1 MFYLDFEEKLE
12 KFDMEIQSLIK
23 LSKES
28 DIDVDRKIKDIEK
41 KKQTELNRIY
51 SNLSPWQ
58 IVKIARHPQ
67 RPKTKDYIQN
77 IFENFTSLYGD
88 RLYSED
94 NAVISGM
101 AFLDQNP
108 VLVLGTEKGHD
119 MNSRI
124 KHNFGMA
131 KPEGYRKSQ
140 RIMKLASK
148 LNLPLICFIDT
159 SGAYPGKDAEERG
172 QAEAIAQSMK
182 AALNCEAP
190 CISVIIGEGG
200 SGGAIALATSDKV
213 LMLSN
218 SIYSVISPEGCAS
231 ILWRD
236 PTKSLEAAEA
246 MKLTAKELM
255 NLKIIDEIIQEPL
268 GGAHRDSDQ
277 IAEEIKKSI
286 LKNLEQFENLSGDQ
300 IFEHRKNRF
309 LKIGRDQGFKKS
321 TNTDTLQGLSYVQPG
336 YNKLVKFF
344 KKNKNISLATL
355 GVLGLAIFLYFIV

>member
-12 KFDMEIQSLIK
+12 KLESEKKSLQKASEESGIDISSK
-23 LSKES
+23 ILS
-28 DIDVDRKIKDIEK
+28 IEK
-41 KKQTELNRIY
+41 KEKIELEKIY
-51 SNLSPWQ
+51 SNLTPWQ

-88 RLYSED
+88 RLHSED

-172 QAEAIAQSMK
+172 QAEAIAKSMK
-182 AALNCEAP
+182 VALNCEAP
-190 CISVIIGEGG
+190 CISVVIGEGG
-200 SGGAIALATSDKV
+200 SGGAIALAPSDKV

-218 SIYSVISPEGCAS
+218 SIYSVISPEGCSS
-231 ILWRD
+231 ILW
-236 PTKSLEAAEA
+236 KSSDYAETA
-246 MKLTAKELM
+246 SNSLKITAKDCLD
-255 NLKIIDEIIQEPL
+255 LKIIDEIIEEPI
-268 GGAHRDSDQ
+268 GGAHRNH
-277 IAEEIKKSI
+277 EIICRDLKKSLLDNLND
-286 LKNLEQFENLSGDQ
+286 LKEIDLTSLLIKRN
-300 IFEHRKNRF
+300 NRY
-309 LKIGRDQGFKKS
+309 L
-321 TNTDTLQGLSYVQPG
+321 NYLP
-336 YNKLVKFF
+336 
-344 KKNKNISLATL
+344 
-355 GVLGLAIFLYFIV
+355 

>member
-12 KFDMEIQSLIK
+12 KLENEKKSLQKASEESGIDASSK
-23 LSKES
+23 ILS
-28 DIDVDRKIKDIEK
+28 IEK
-41 KKQTELNRIY
+41 KERVELEKLY

-67 RPKTKDYIQN
+67 RPKTIDYIQN
-77 IFENFTSLYGD
+77 IFDNFTPLYGD

-101 AFLDQNP
+101 VFLDNNP
-108 VLVLGTEKGHD
+108 ILVLGTEKGHD

-148 LNLPLICFIDT
+148 LNIPLICFIDT

-182 AALNCEAP
+182 VALNCQAP
-190 CISVIIGEGG
+190 SISIIIGEGG

-218 SIYSVISPEGCAS
+218 SIYSVISPEGCSS
-231 ILWRD
+231 ILW
-236 PTKSLEAAEA
+236 KSSEYAEVA
-246 MKLTAKELM
+246 SNSLKITAKDCLD
-255 NLKIIDEIIQEPL
+255 LKIIDEVIEEPI
-268 GGAHRDSDQ
+268 GGAHRNHSVVC
-277 IAEEIKKSI
+277 ERLKKSI
-286 LKNLEQFENLSGDQ
+286 LENLSL
-300 IFEHRKNRF
+300 I
-309 LKIGRDQGFKKS
+309 KKVDI
-321 TNTDTLQGLSYVQPG
+321 DTLL
-336 YNKLVKFF
+336 
-344 KKNKNISLATL
+344 KKRNDRYLNYLP
-355 GVLGLAIFLYFIV
+355 

>member
-12 KFDMEIQSLIK
+12 KLESERKSLQK
-23 LSKES
+23 AAEES
-28 DIDVDRKIKDIEK
+28 GIDVSSKILSIEK
-41 KKQTELNRIY
+41 KENNELERIY

-101 AFLDQNP
+101 AFLSQYP

-119 MNSRI
+119 MNTRI

-182 AALNCEAP
+182 VALNCEAP

-200 SGGAIALATSDKV
+200 SGGAIALATSDRV

-218 SIYSVISPEGCAS
+218 SIYSVISPEGCSS
-231 ILWRD
+231 ILW
-236 PTKSLEAAEA
+236 KSSDYAETA
-246 MKLTAKELM
+246 SNSLKITAKDCL
-255 NLKIIDEIIQEPL
+255 NLKIIDEIIEEPI
-268 GGAHRDSDQ
+268 GGAHRNH
-277 IAEEIKKSI
+277 EIISRDLKKSLLDNLFK
-286 LKNLEQFENLSGDQ
+286 LK
-300 IFEHRKNRF
+300 
-309 LKIGRDQGFKKS
+309 KIDLNS
-321 TNTDTLQGLSYVQPG
+321 LMTLR
-336 YNKLVKFF
+336 NKRYLDY
-344 KKNKNISLATL
+344 LP
-355 GVLGLAIFLYFIV
+355 

>member
-12 KFDMEIQSLIK
+12 KLESEKKFLFKASE
-23 LSKES
+23 ES
-28 DIDVDRKIKDIEK
+28 DIDISVKIKSIEEK
-41 KKQTELNRIY
+41 EKTELNKIY

-58 IVKIARHPQ
+58 IVKVARHPQ
-67 RPKTKDYIQN
+67 RPKTKDYVRN
-77 IFENFTSLYGD
+77 VFDNFTSLYGD

-94 NAVISGM
+94 NAIISGM
-101 AFLDQNP
+101 AFLDENP

-119 MNSRI
+119 MKSRI

-148 LNLPLICFIDT
+148 LNIPLICLIDT

-182 AALNCEAP
+182 VALNCEAP

-218 SIYSVISPEGCAS
+218 SIYSVISPEGCSS
-231 ILWRD
+231 ILW
-236 PTKSLEAAEA
+236 KSSDYAEIA
-246 MKLTAKELM
+246 SNSLKITAKDCL
-255 NLKIIDEIIQEPL
+255 NLKIIDEIIEEPI
-268 GGAHRDSDQ
+268 GGAHRNHDVIFRDL
-277 IAEEIKKSI
+277 KKS
-286 LKNLEQFENLSGDQ
+286 LLENLNELKKIDLTSLLNQ
-300 IFEHRKNRF
+300 RNNRY
-309 LKIGRDQGFKKS
+309 L
-321 TNTDTLQGLSYVQPG
+321 NYLP
-336 YNKLVKFF
+336 
-344 KKNKNISLATL
+344 
-355 GVLGLAIFLYFIV
+355 

>member
-12 KFDMEIQSLIK
+12 KL
-23 LSKES
+23 ES
-28 DIDVDRKIKDIEK
+28 EK
-41 KKQTELNRIY
+41 KSLQKASEESGINITSKILSIEEKERTELKKIY

-182 AALNCEAP
+182 VALNCEAP
-190 CISVIIGEGG
+190 CISVVIGEGG

-218 SIYSVISPEGCAS
+218 SIYSVISPEGCSS
-231 ILWRD
+231 ILW
-236 PTKSLEAAEA
+236 KSSDYAETA
-246 MKLTAKELM
+246 SNSLKITAKDCL
-255 NLKIIDEIIQEPL
+255 NLKIIDEIIEEPI
-268 GGAHRDSDQ
+268 GGAHRNH
-277 IAEEIKKSI
+277 EIICRDLKKS
-286 LKNLEQFENLSGDQ
+286 LLENLNELQKIDLASLLTK
-300 IFEHRKNRF
+300 RNNRY
-309 LKIGRDQGFKKS
+309 L
-321 TNTDTLQGLSYVQPG
+321 NYLP
-336 YNKLVKFF
+336 
-344 KKNKNISLATL
+344 
-355 GVLGLAIFLYFIV
+355 

>member
-12 KFDMEIQSLIK
+12 KLENEKKSLQKI
-23 LSKES
+23 SKES
-28 DIDVDRKIKDIEK
+28 GIDISSKILSIEK
-41 KKQTELNRIY
+41 KESVELEKIY

-67 RPKTKDYIQN
+67 RPKTKDYIKK
-77 IFENFTSLYGD
+77 IFKNFTSLYGD

-94 NAVISGM
+94 NAIISGI

-182 AALNCEAP
+182 VALNCEAP
-190 CISVIIGEGG
+190 CISVVIGEGG

-218 SIYSVISPEGCAS
+218 SIYSVISPEGCSS
-231 ILWRD
+231 ILW
-236 PTKSLEAAEA
+236 KSSDYAETA
-246 MKLTAKELM
+246 SNSLKITAKDCLD
-255 NLKIIDEIIQEPL
+255 LKIIDEIIEEPI
-268 GGAHRDSDQ
+268 GGAHRNHDIICKDL
-277 IAEEIKKSI
+277 KKS
-286 LKNLEQFENLSGDQ
+286 LLDNLNELQKIDLASLLTKRN
-300 IFEHRKNRF
+300 NRY
-309 LKIGRDQGFKKS
+309 LDY
-321 TNTDTLQGLSYVQPG
+321 LP
-336 YNKLVKFF
+336 
-344 KKNKNISLATL
+344 
-355 GVLGLAIFLYFIV
+355 

>member
-12 KFDMEIQSLIK
+12 KL
-23 LSKES
+23 ES
-28 DIDVDRKIKDIEK
+28 EK
-41 KKQTELNRIY
+41 KSLQKASEESGIDITSKILSIEEKEKTELEKIY

-67 RPKTKDYIQN
+67 RPKTKDYIQK

-101 AFLDQNP
+101 AFLDKNP
-108 VLVLGTEKGHD
+108 VMVIGTEKGHD

-182 AALNCEAP
+182 VALNCEAP
-190 CISVIIGEGG
+190 CISVVIGEGG

-218 SIYSVISPEGCAS
+218 SIYSVISPEGCSS
-231 ILWRD
+231 ILW
-236 PTKSLEAAEA
+236 KSSDYAETA
-246 MKLTAKELM
+246 SNSLKITAKDCLD
-255 NLKIIDEIIQEPL
+255 LKIIDEIIEEPI
-268 GGAHRDSDQ
+268 GGAHRNH
-277 IAEEIKKSI
+277 EIICRDLKKSLLDNLND
-286 LKNLEQFENLSGDQ
+286 LKKIDLASLITKRN
-300 IFEHRKNRF
+300 NRY
-309 LKIGRDQGFKKS
+309 L
-321 TNTDTLQGLSYVQPG
+321 NYLP
-336 YNKLVKFF
+336 
-344 KKNKNISLATL
+344 
-355 GVLGLAIFLYFIV
+355 

>member
-12 KFDMEIQSLIK
+12 KL
-23 LSKES
+23 ES
-28 DIDVDRKIKDIEK
+28 EK
-41 KKQTELNRIY
+41 KSLQKASEESGIDITSKILSIEEKERTELEKVY

-67 RPKTKDYIQN
+67 RPKTKDYIQKM
-77 IFENFTSLYGD
+77 FKNFTSLYGD

-190 CISVIIGEGG
+190 CISVVIGEGG

-218 SIYSVISPEGCAS
+218 SIYSVISPEGCSS
-231 ILWRD
+231 ILW
-236 PTKSLEAAEA
+236 KSSDYAETA
-246 MKLTAKELM
+246 SNSLKITAKDCL
-255 NLKIIDEIIQEPL
+255 NLKIIDEIIEEPI
-268 GGAHRDSDQ
+268 GGAHRNH
-277 IAEEIKKSI
+277 EIICRDLKKSLI
-286 LKNLEQFENLSGDQ
+286 DNLNELKRIDLNS
-300 IFEHRKNRF
+300 
-309 LKIGRDQGFKKS
+309 LKSQR
-321 TNTDTLQGLSYVQPG
+321 
-336 YNKLVKFF
+336 NKRYL
-344 KKNKNISLATL
+344 NYLP
-355 GVLGLAIFLYFIV
+355 

>member
-12 KFDMEIQSLIK
+12 KL
-23 LSKES
+23 ES
-28 DIDVDRKIKDIEK
+28 EK
-41 KKQTELNRIY
+41 KTLQKASEESGIDITSKILSIEEKERTELEKIY

-67 RPKTKDYIQN
+67 RPKTKDYIQK
-77 IFENFTSLYGD
+77 IFKNFTSLYGD

-140 RIMKLASK
+140 RIMKLASE

-182 AALNCEAP
+182 VALNCEAP
-190 CISVIIGEGG
+190 CISIIIGEGG
-200 SGGAIALATSDKV
+200 SGGAIALGTSDKV

-218 SIYSVISPEGCAS
+218 SIYSVISPEGCSS
-231 ILWRD
+231 ILWKSSEYAEIASNSLRVTARD
-236 PTKSLEAAEA
+236 CLKF
-246 MKLTAKELM
+246 
-255 NLKIIDEIIQEPL
+255 KIIDEIIEEPI
-268 GGAHRDSDQ
+268 GGAHRNQQVISDDL
-277 IAEEIKKSI
+277 KKTI
-286 LKNLEQFENLSGDQ
+286 LRNLNL
-300 IFEHRKNRF
+300 
-309 LKIGRDQGFKKS
+309 LKDI
-321 TNTDTLQGLSYVQPG
+321 
-336 YNKLVKFF
+336 
-344 KKNKNISLATL
+344 NINELITKRNSRYLDYL
-355 GVLGLAIFLYFIV
+355 P

>member
-12 KFDMEIQSLIK
+12 KLESEKKSLQKASEESGIDITSK
-23 LSKES
+23 ILS
-28 DIDVDRKIKDIEK
+28 IEK
-41 KKQTELNRIY
+41 KERTELEKIY

-182 AALNCEAP
+182 VALNCEAP
-190 CISVIIGEGG
+190 CISVVIGEGG
-200 SGGAIALATSDKV
+200 SGGAIALATCDKV

-218 SIYSVISPEGCAS
+218 SIYSVISPEGCSS
-231 ILWRD
+231 ILW
-236 PTKSLEAAEA
+236 KSSDYAETA
-246 MKLTAKELM
+246 SNSLKITAKDCL
-255 NLKIIDEIIQEPL
+255 NLKIIDEIIEEPI
-268 GGAHRDSDQ
+268 GGAHRNH
-277 IAEEIKKSI
+277 EIICRDLKKS
-286 LKNLEQFENLSGDQ
+286 LLENLNELQKIDLASLLTK
-300 IFEHRKNRF
+300 RNNRY
-309 LKIGRDQGFKKS
+309 L
-321 TNTDTLQGLSYVQPG
+321 NYLP
-336 YNKLVKFF
+336 
-344 KKNKNISLATL
+344 
-355 GVLGLAIFLYFIV
+355 

>member
-12 KFDMEIQSLIK
+12 KLESEKKSLQK
-23 LSKES
+23 ASEES
-28 DIDVDRKIKDIEK
+28 GIDVTSKILSIEEK
-41 KKQTELNRIY
+41 ERTELEKVY

-67 RPKTKDYIQN
+67 RPKTKDYIQK
-77 IFENFTSLYGD
+77 IFKNFTSLYGD

-182 AALNCEAP
+182 VALNCEAP
-190 CISVIIGEGG
+190 CISVVIGEGG

-218 SIYSVISPEGCAS
+218 SIYSVISPEGCSS
-231 ILWRD
+231 ILW
-236 PTKSLEAAEA
+236 KSSDYAETA
-246 MKLTAKELM
+246 SNSLKITAKDCL
-255 NLKIIDEIIQEPL
+255 NLKIIDEIIEEPI
-268 GGAHRDSDQ
+268 GGAHRNHEMICRDL
-277 IAEEIKKSI
+277 KKS
-286 LKNLEQFENLSGDQ
+286 LLDNLNELQKIDLVSLLTKRN
-300 IFEHRKNRF
+300 NRY
-309 LKIGRDQGFKKS
+309 L
-321 TNTDTLQGLSYVQPG
+321 NYLP
-336 YNKLVKFF
+336 
-344 KKNKNISLATL
+344 
-355 GVLGLAIFLYFIV
+355 

>member
-12 KFDMEIQSLIK
+12 KLESEKKSLLK
-23 LSKES
+23 ASEES
-28 DIDVDRKIKDIEK
+28 DIDISVKIKSIEEK
-41 KKQTELNRIY
+41 EKTELDKIY

-58 IVKIARHPQ
+58 IVKVARHPQ
-67 RPKTKDYIQN
+67 RPKTKDYVQN
-77 IFENFTSLYGD
+77 VFDNFTSLYGD

-94 NAVISGM
+94 NAIISGM
-101 AFLDQNP
+101 AFLDENP

-119 MNSRI
+119 MKSRI

-148 LNLPLICFIDT
+148 LNIPLICLIDT

-182 AALNCEAP
+182 VALNCEAP

-218 SIYSVISPEGCAS
+218 SIYSVISPEGCSS
-231 ILWRD
+231 ILW
-236 PTKSLEAAEA
+236 KSSDYAETA
-246 MKLTAKELM
+246 SNSLKITAKDCL
-255 NLKIIDEIIQEPL
+255 NLKIIDEIIEEPI
-268 GGAHRDSDQ
+268 GGAHRNHDVICRDL
-277 IAEEIKKSI
+277 KKS
-286 LKNLEQFENLSGDQ
+286 LLENLNELKKIDLTSLLNQ
-300 IFEHRKNRF
+300 RNNRY
-309 LKIGRDQGFKKS
+309 L
-321 TNTDTLQGLSYVQPG
+321 NYLP
-336 YNKLVKFF
+336 
-344 KKNKNISLATL
+344 
-355 GVLGLAIFLYFIV
+355 

>member
-12 KFDMEIQSLIK
+12 KLESEKKSLLK
-23 LSKES
+23 ASEES
-28 DIDVDRKIKDIEK
+28 DIDISAKIKSIEEK
-41 KKQTELNRIY
+41 EKTELDKIY

-58 IVKIARHPQ
+58 IVKVARHPQ
-67 RPKTKDYIQN
+67 RPKTKDYVQN
-77 IFENFTSLYGD
+77 VFDNFTSLYGD

-94 NAVISGM
+94 NAIISGM
-101 AFLDQNP
+101 AFLDENP

-119 MNSRI
+119 MKSRI

-148 LNLPLICFIDT
+148 LNIPLICFIDT

-182 AALNCEAP
+182 VALNCEAP

-218 SIYSVISPEGCAS
+218 SIYSVISPEGCSS
-231 ILWRD
+231 ILW
-236 PTKSLEAAEA
+236 KSSDYAETA
-246 MKLTAKELM
+246 SNSLKITAKDCL
-255 NLKIIDEIIQEPL
+255 NLKIIDEIIEEPI
-268 GGAHRDSDQ
+268 GGAHRNHDVICRDL
-277 IAEEIKKSI
+277 KKS
-286 LKNLEQFENLSGDQ
+286 LLENLNELKKIDLTSLLNQ
-300 IFEHRKNRF
+300 RNNRY
-309 LKIGRDQGFKKS
+309 L
-321 TNTDTLQGLSYVQPG
+321 NYLP
-336 YNKLVKFF
+336 
-344 KKNKNISLATL
+344 
-355 GVLGLAIFLYFIV
+355 